1 MFTRDFDPETGQTLN
16 SQHRRNLVE
25 FFMEPMLSESRSEAA
40 GRQIFV
46 DAECIRVIVPGDARS
61 VVTRRVTNQDK
72 IDYKREYEAFKKGE
86 QIASE
91 GTPLEHWGMINRG
104 MARQLKTV
112 NVFTVE
118 QLANLSDEQLSYT
131 GVLGA
136 RVLRK
141 QAAAFL
147 EHAKT
152 GKMSSQ
158 LVAENE
164 RLTNL
169 VASMQAQMS
178 AMNTK
183 FEELL
188 QRAGQDPTKHAPIS
202 ASPLLNPIPDA
213 PIAADNGPTT
223 SAAQVPS
230 NWESLGRDETLALA
244 ERVTGVKFAK
254 IPEARAAIRESLAE

>member
-16 SQHRRNLVE
+16 TQHRRNLVE
-25 FFMEPMLSESRSEAA
+25 FFSEPVISENRSEAA
-40 GRQIFV
+40 GRPIFV
-46 DAECIRVIVPGDARS
+46 DVEMVRIIVPGDARS
-61 VVTRRVTNQDK
+61 IVTRRVTAQDK
-72 IDYKREYEAFKKGE
+72 IEYEREYKAFKKGE
-86 QIASE
+86 TIASE
-91 GTPLEHWGMINRG
+91 GTPLEHWGIITRG

-152 GKMSSQ
+152 GQVSSQ

-164 RLTNL
+164 RLTNQI
-169 VASMQAQMS
+169 ASMQAQMS
-178 AMNTK
+178 AMNAK

-188 QRAGQDPTKHAPIS
+188 QRAGQNPVDHAPMS
-202 ASPLLNPIPDA
+202 ANPLLNPIQ
-213 PIAADNGPTT
+213 T
-223 SAAQVPS
+223 SAPPSAEPSQTGVVPA
-230 NWESLGRDETLALA
+230 NWESLDKDSTLALA
-244 ERVTGVKFAK
+244 EQVTGVKFAK
-254 IPEARAAIRESLAE
+254 VTEARAAIRESLSA